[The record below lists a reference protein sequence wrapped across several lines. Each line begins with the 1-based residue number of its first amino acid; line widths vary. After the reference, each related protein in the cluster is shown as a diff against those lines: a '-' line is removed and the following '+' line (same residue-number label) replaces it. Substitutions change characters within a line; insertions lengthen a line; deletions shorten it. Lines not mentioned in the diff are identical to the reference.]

1 MTVTNNPAGT
11 TSASANV
18 AGSPR
23 VRTKSLLTVAA
34 TTGPLFWVVAVT
46 QIGLRE
52 GFDLRQHPISQLAT
66 GDVGVIQMI
75 NFVVAGVGVL
85 CLALAIRRR
94 ITTGVGRRSLAP
106 LVAVFGLGLV
116 ASGLFPMDPENGFP
130 VGTPPGPPA
139 SMSWHSMVHSG
150 AVALAYTALAA
161 ACVVLVV
168 RCIRLR
174 AVLPAV
180 LNGLA
185 AVVFLLPVSP
195 TYASLQI
202 AFIGLVALTWTTV
215 FALRLRRAET

>member
-1 MTVTNNPAGT
+1 MIVPSNPSGT
-11 TSASANV
+11 TTTEV

-23 VRTKSLLTVAA
+23 VRTRTLLTIAA
-34 TTGPLFWVVAVT
+34 ATGPLFWVAAAM
-46 QIGLRE
+46 QISLRE
-52 GFDLRQHPISQLAT
+52 GFDLRRHPISQLAT

-75 NFVVAGVGVL
+75 NFIVAGIGAL

-116 ASGLFPMDPENGFP
+116 ASGLFRMDPENGFP

-139 SMSWHSMVHSG
+139 STSWHSMVHSG
-150 AVALAYTALAA
+150 AAALAYTALAA
-161 ACVVLVV
+161 ACIVLVV
-168 RCIRLR
+168 RYIRLR

-195 TYASLQI
+195 THASLQI
-202 AFIGLVALTWTTV
+202 AFLGLVALTWTTV
-215 FALRLRRAET
+215 FALRLRQVEP